1 MELDHVNI
9 NQLSQILKRRENDI
23 LDGKHKVSLT
33 ASLLQKINYTLHEL
47 EFNNLSSLYSSANV
61 SEESV
66 RYLHDLVPKT
76 PKLAVTQKL
85 KRETWRVDLSRFNSL
100 KYLELTKVPLHL
112 VEGFQML
119 RPQLQV
125 LVCERCTDCLE
136 DILGPADNV
145 WRELRTAKLC
155 YNDFVFLCP
164 FTNTPGLQYL
174 DLSYNKIEDK
184 LSLQT
189 LKNLTYLNLSFNFLT
204 SVPMLSEDVFRKLK
218 VLLLNNNYIQE
229 LSGKFR
235 PVFYLYYFKG
245 KL

>member
-9 NQLSQILKRRENDI
+9 NQLSQILKRRESDI
-23 LDGKHKVSLT
+23 LDGRHKVSLT

-47 EFNNLSSLYSSANV
+47 EFNNLSSLYSTANV

-66 RYLHDLVPKT
+66 KYLQDLLPIT
-76 PKLAVTQKL
+76 PKLSVTQKL

-100 KYLELTKVPLHL
+100 KYLELNKVPMHL
-112 VEGFQML
+112 VEGFQVL

-136 DILGPADNV
+136 EILGPAENV
-145 WRELRTAKLC
+145 WGELRTAKLC

-164 FTNTPGLQYL
+164 FTNTPWLQYL
-174 DLSYNKIEDK
+174 DLSYNRIEDK

-229 LSGKFR
+229 LSGKFTH
-235 PVFYLYYFKG
+235 YIHTQIDN
-245 KL
+245 